1 MNQHCSRRCPHG
13 HGRWDFCVH
22 ALSGRTWA
30 ILTLSSS
37 HMPINW
43 LTRML
48 PRLFRDWKG
57 EQARYDEVGIV
68 YGQFLAI

>member
-1 MNQHCSRRCPHG
+1 
-13 HGRWDFCVH
+13 
-22 ALSGRTWA
+22 
-30 ILTLSSS
+30 
-37 HMPINW
+37 MPINW

-68 YGQFLAI
+68 YGQFFSHLVIPEARND

>member
-1 MNQHCSRRCPHG
+1 
-13 HGRWDFCVH
+13 
-22 ALSGRTWA
+22 
-30 ILTLSSS
+30 
-37 HMPINW
+37 MPINW

-68 YGQFLAI
+68 YGQFLAIY